1 MEWAG
6 WPLSSEGIAL
16 AYAGVID
23 GLIADRPTDQLPVLE
38 TDVLMDD
45 PDSRRRLAEQ
55 ALTFA
60 LGLSG

>member
-1 MEWAG
+1 
-6 WPLSSEGIAL
+6 
-16 AYAGVID
+16 
-23 GLIADRPTDQLPVLE
+23 
-38 TDVLMDD
+38 VLMDD